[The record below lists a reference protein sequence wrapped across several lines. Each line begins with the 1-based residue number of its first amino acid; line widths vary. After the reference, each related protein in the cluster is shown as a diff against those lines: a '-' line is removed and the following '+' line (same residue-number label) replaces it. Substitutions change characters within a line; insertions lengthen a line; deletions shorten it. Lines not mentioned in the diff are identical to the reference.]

1 MVKEDAG
8 NLGLHMKKTK
18 KIFKILLITILS
30 LGVGLTLALFIYTRN
45 SYKPLDDMYEEINLL
60 DANDINI
67 VDDFDQI
74 SYFVDNPIKNIV
86 IIPGGKVKPESYQYL
101 AIKLALEG
109 YDVTI
114 VKTVFNLAI
123 LTPNYGARFLK
134 DDMDNV
140 VIGHSLGGTVASLFS
155 SKADEVSDIIF
166 LASYPISDVTDKNV
180 LLMIGQFDEVLDK
193 DSLDKSQD
201 LLPDNSVTYEIIGGN
216 HAQFGWYGIQ
226 KGDGTATIATKEQ
239 QDIIIDQIIEFIK

>member
-1 MVKEDAG
+1 
-8 NLGLHMKKTK
+8 MKKIK
-18 KIFKILLITILS
+18 KIFKITLITILS
-30 LGVGLTLALFIYTRN
+30 LFVGFTLALFIYTRN
-45 SYKPLDDMYEEINLL
+45 SYEASDAMYQAIELLNTDDIRV
-60 DANDINI
+60 

-74 SYFVDNPIKNIV
+74 SYFVDDPIKNIV
-86 IIPGGKVKPESYQYL
+86 FIPGGKVKPESYQYL

-155 SKADEVSDIIF
+155 SKAKEVTDIIF

-180 LLMIGQFDEVLDK
+180 FILTGQFDEVLDQT
-193 DSLDKSQD
+193 SLENSED
-201 LLPDNSVTYEIIGGN
+201 LLPNDSVSFEITGGN
-216 HAQFGWYGIQ
+216 HAQFGWYGVQ
-226 KGDGTATIATKEQ
+226 KGDGTSTITTQEQ
-239 QDIIIDQIIEFIK
+239 QDIIVNQIINFIG

>member
-1 MVKEDAG
+1 
-8 NLGLHMKKTK
+8 MKKIK
-18 KIFKILLITILS
+18 KIFKITLITILS
-30 LGVGLTLALFIYTRN
+30 LFVGFTLALFIYTRN
-45 SYKPLDDMYEEINLL
+45 SYEASDAMYQAIELLNTDDIRV
-60 DANDINI
+60 

-74 SYFVDNPIKNIV
+74 SYFVDDPIKNIV
-86 IIPGGKVKPESYQYL
+86 FIPGGKVKPESYQYL

-114 VKTVFNLAI
+114 VKAVFNLAI

-155 SKADEVSDIIF
+155 SKAEEVTDIIF

-180 LLMIGQFDEVLDK
+180 FILTGQFDEVLDQA
-193 DSLDKSQD
+193 SLENSQD
-201 LLPDNSVTYEIIGGN
+201 LLPNDSVSFEITGGN
-216 HAQFGWYGIQ
+216 HAQFGWYGVQ
-226 KGDGTATIATKEQ
+226 KGDGTATITTKDQ
-239 QDIIIDQIIEFIK
+239 QDIIVSQIIDFIQ

>member
-1 MVKEDAG
+1 
-8 NLGLHMKKTK
+8 
-18 KIFKILLITILS
+18 
-30 LGVGLTLALFIYTRN
+30 
-45 SYKPLDDMYEEINLL
+45 MYEEINLL
-60 DANDINI
+60 NTDGITV

-74 SYFVDNPIKNIV
+74 SYFVDVPIKNIV
-86 IIPGGKVKPESYQYL
+86 IVPGGKVKPESYQYL
-101 AIKLALEG
+101 AVKLALEG

-134 DDMDNV
+134 DDIDNV

-155 SKADEVSDIIF
+155 SNQDEVSDIIF
-166 LASYPISDVTDKNV
+166 LASYPISDVKDKNV

-193 DSLDKSQD
+193 DSLDNSQD
-201 LLPDNSVTYEIIGGN
+201 LLPDNSMTYEIIGGN

-226 KGDGTATIATKEQ
+226 KGDGTATITTKDQ
-239 QDIIIDQIIEFIK
+239 QDIIVNQIIDFIE